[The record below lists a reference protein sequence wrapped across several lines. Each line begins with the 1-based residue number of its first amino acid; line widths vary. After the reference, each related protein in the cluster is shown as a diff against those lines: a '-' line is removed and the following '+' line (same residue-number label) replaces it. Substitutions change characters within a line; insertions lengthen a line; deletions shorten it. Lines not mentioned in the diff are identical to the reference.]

1 MKIAVAKEIKRHEY
15 RVGATPACAQAYVHG
30 GHTVWVES
38 GAGLGAGF
46 QDEDYQQAGA
56 QVVSDK
62 RKLFEWAEMIVK
74 VKEPQ
79 ESEYDLFHPGQILFT
94 YLHLAADKAQTRML
108 VDKKVSAVAYETI
121 ELEDR
126 SLPCLC
132 PMSEIAGKLS
142 VQEGAKFLEK
152 PFGGKG
158 VLLGGVPGVPRGKV
172 TILGGGVVGR
182 NAAQIAFGMAADVT
196 VLDLS
201 HARLRYLEDVFRGNI
216 STVYSNRKN
225 LLDCL
230 RDTDLLIGAV
240 LVTGAAAPKLV
251 RREDLKIMA
260 PGSVIVDVAVDQGGC
275 IETTHPTT
283 HDDPVFTVDGIVHY
297 CVANMPGA
305 VPVTS
310 TIALVDQ
317 TLRYGLTIANKGLVR
332 AAHEDRALR
341 LGINI
346 YNGSV
351 THPAV
356 AKSLEMEYREFD
368 G

>member
-1 MKIAVAKEIKRHEY
+1 
-15 RVGATPACAQAYVHG
+15 
-30 GHTVWVES
+30 
-38 GAGLGAGF
+38 
-46 QDEDYQQAGA
+46 
-56 QVVSDK
+56 
-62 RKLFEWAEMIVK
+62 
-74 VKEPQ
+74 
-79 ESEYDLFHPGQILFT
+79 
-94 YLHLAADKAQTRML
+94 
-108 VDKKVSAVAYETI
+108 
-121 ELEDR
+121 
-126 SLPCLC
+126 
-132 PMSEIAGKLS
+132 